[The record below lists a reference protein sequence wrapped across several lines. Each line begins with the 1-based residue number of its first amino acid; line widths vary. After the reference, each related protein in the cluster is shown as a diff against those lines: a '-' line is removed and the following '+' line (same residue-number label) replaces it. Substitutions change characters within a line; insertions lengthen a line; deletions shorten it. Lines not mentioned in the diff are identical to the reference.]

1 MKLGIRTLLLTQI
14 LESYLLKRKE
24 EINKKI
30 LHHTPISFALKEYD
44 IHSHH
49 LVLNTQEGRPT
60 NRLRTSLRSESPVGL
75 QATTP
80 DPDKA
85 CAKVQ
90 TLTRCSEVV
99 TQDL

>member
-24 EINKKI
+24 EMNKKI

-49 LVLNTQEGRPT
+49 LVLNTQGGQQTGSGQASARSPPSACRRP
-60 NRLRTSLRSESPVGL
+60 R
-75 QATTP
+75 
-80 DPDKA
+80 
-85 CAKVQ
+85 
-90 TLTRCSEVV
+90 LTRTRRAPKSRRSRGA
-99 TQDL
+99 QRW